1 MTKEE
6 LKALGL
12 SDEQV
17 TAIVEDYGKNYVAK
31 SQFNNK
37 NDELKQAKGEVET
50 LKSEIDGLKK
60 SNKDN
65 AELVS
70 QIDKLKA
77 DAKAREEE
85 YNGKV
90 KQMQIDSI
98 VERALLSSK
107 AKNSKSVRAL
117 LNLEN
122 AEIDGDTIKGLDA
135 QIKALQK
142 SDGYLF
148 DTVKT
153 GTEPGT
159 PEGGSKQ
166 TITKEQ
172 FDKMPLQE
180 RQKLFVENEELYNSL
195 TEV

>member
-37 NDELKQAKGEVET
+37 NDELKQAKGEVDT
-50 LKSEIDGLKK
+50 LKGEIDGLKK

-65 AELVS
+65 AELVA
-70 QIDKLKA
+70 QIDKMKA

-159 PEGGSKQ
+159 PEGGNNK

-172 FDKMPLQE
+172 FNKMPLQE

>member
-1 MTKEE
+1 MTKEA

-65 AELVS
+65 AELVA
-70 QIDKLKA
+70 QIDKLKT

-122 AEIDGDTIKGLDA
+122 AEIDGDTIKGLDD

-159 PEGGSKQ
+159 PEGGSTQ
-166 TITKEQ
+166 AITKEQ

>member
-1 MTKEE
+1 MTKDE

-12 SDEQV
+12 SDEQI
-17 TAIVEDYGKNYVAK
+17 TAVVEDYGKNYVAK
-31 SQFNNK
+31 SQFNQK
-37 NDELKQAKGEVET
+37 NDELKQVKGEVDT
-50 LKSEIDGLKK
+50 LKGEIDGLKK

-65 AELVS
+65 AELVA
-70 QIDKLKA
+70 QIDKMKA
-77 DAKAREEE
+77 DAKARDDE
-85 YNGKV
+85 YNANIK
-90 KQMQIDSI
+90 KMQINSI
-98 VERALLSSK
+98 VERQLASAK

-122 AEIDGDTIKGLDA
+122 AEIDGDNIKGLDD

-142 SDGYLF
+142 SDAYLF
-148 DTVKT
+148 DLGKVGTV
-153 GTEPGT
+153 PGT
-159 PEGGSKQ
+159 PEGGAK

>member
-17 TAIVEDYGKNYVAK
+17 TAVVEDYGKNYVAK

-65 AELVS
+65 AELVA

-122 AEIDGDTIKGLDA
+122 AEIDGDTIKGLDD

-159 PEGGSKQ
+159 PEGGSTQ
-166 TITKEQ
+166 AITKEQ

>member
-37 NDELKQAKGEVET
+37 NDELKQVKGEVDT

-65 AELVS
+65 AELVA

-159 PEGGSKQ
+159 PEGGNNKI
-166 TITKEQ
+166 ITKEQ

>member
-12 SDEQV
+12 SDEQIA
-17 TAIVEDYGKNYVAK
+17 AIVEDYGKNYVAK

-65 AELVS
+65 DDLVA

-85 YNGKV
+85 YNANV

-98 VERALLSSK
+98 VERTLLASK

-122 AEIDGDTIKGLDA
+122 AEIDGDTIKGLDD

-148 DTVKT
+148 DAVKT
-153 GTEPGT
+153 GTTPGT
-159 PEGGSKQ
+159 PESGKS
-166 TITKEQ
+166 TAITKEQ

-180 RQKLFVENEELYNSL
+180 RQKLFVENEALYNSL

>member
-12 SDEQV
+12 SDEQIS
-17 TAIVEDYGKNYVAK
+17 AIVEDYGKNYVAK

-65 AELVS
+65 DDLVA

-85 YNGKV
+85 YNANV

-98 VERALLSSK
+98 VERTLLASK

-122 AEIDGDTIKGLDA
+122 AEIDGDTIKGLDD

-148 DTVKT
+148 DVVKT
-153 GTEPGT
+153 GTTPGT
-159 PEGGSKQ
+159 PEGGKSAA
-166 TITKEQ
+166 ITKEE

-180 RQKLFVENEELYNSL
+180 RQKLFVENEALYNSL

>member
-1 MTKEE
+1 MTKEA

-65 AELVS
+65 AELVA

-122 AEIDGDTIKGLDA
+122 AEIDGDTIKGLDD

-159 PEGGSKQ
+159 PEGGSTQ
-166 TITKEQ
+166 AITKEQ

>member
-1 MTKEE
+1 MTKDE

-12 SDEQV
+12 SDEQI
-17 TAIVEDYGKNYVAK
+17 TAVVEDYGKNYVAK
-31 SQFNNK
+31 SQFNQK
-37 NDELKQAKGEVET
+37 NDELKQVKGEVDT
-50 LKSEIDGLKK
+50 LKGEIDGLKK

-65 AELVS
+65 AELVA
-70 QIDKLKA
+70 QIDKMKA
-77 DAKAREEE
+77 DAKARDEE
-85 YNGKV
+85 YNANIK
-90 KQMQIDSI
+90 KMQINSI
-98 VERALLSSK
+98 VERQLASAK

-122 AEIDGDTIKGLDA
+122 AEIDGDNIKGLDD

-142 SDGYLF
+142 SDAYLF
-148 DTVKT
+148 DLGKVGTV
-153 GTEPGT
+153 PGT
-159 PEGGSKQ
+159 PEGGAK